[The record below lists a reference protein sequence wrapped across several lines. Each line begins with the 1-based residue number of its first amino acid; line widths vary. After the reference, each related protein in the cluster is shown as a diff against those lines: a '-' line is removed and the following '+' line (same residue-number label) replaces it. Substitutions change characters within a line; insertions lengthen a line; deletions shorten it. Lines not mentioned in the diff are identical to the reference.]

1 MLAYCSLQCGCEGCT
16 RLHLDFLSAVNSNE
30 GQYGQVQLVLH
41 FNSVE
46 KTFQVPGR
54 HMQELLDVY
63 GLLHTLKLTGA
74 IQCASFQ
81 VSIHLEQHL
90 NNVWSRGQYMSLSN
104 CGPGLCD
111 TKVDMVTCC
120 R

>member
-1 MLAYCSLQCGCEGCT
+1 MNNNGEL
-16 RLHLDFLSAVNSNE
+16 
-30 GQYGQVQLVLH
+30 YGQVQLVLH

-74 IQCASFQ
+74 IQCASLH
-81 VSIHLEQHL
+81 VSIHLKQHL
-90 NNVWSRGQYMSLSN
+90 DKG
-104 CGPGLCD
+104 
-111 TKVDMVTCC
+111 
-120 R
+120 

>member
-1 MLAYCSLQCGCEGCT
+1 MLAYCSLQGGCEVCN
-16 RLHLDFLSAVNSNE
+16 RLYLGSLSAVSSSGE
-30 GQYGQVQLVLH
+30 HYGQVQLVLH

-74 IQCASFQ
+74 IQCASLH
-81 VSIHLEQHL
+81 VSIQVKQHL
-90 NNVWSRGQYMSLSN
+90 NSV
-104 CGPGLCD
+104 
-111 TKVDMVTCC
+111 
-120 R
+120 